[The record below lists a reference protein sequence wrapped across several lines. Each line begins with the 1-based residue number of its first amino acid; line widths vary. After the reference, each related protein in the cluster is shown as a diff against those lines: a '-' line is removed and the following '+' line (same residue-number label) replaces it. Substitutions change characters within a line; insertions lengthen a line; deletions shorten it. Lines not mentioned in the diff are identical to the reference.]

1 MKIEIPTNC
10 PVCDSVLVKVND
22 QLFCRNKAC
31 EAQSLKKIEH
41 FAKAMK
47 IKGLGPSSI
56 EKLAFDSIEDLFTF
70 SEGYYTDALGATV
83 GKKLFAEVH
92 KAKSNPLSLL
102 LAGFGIPLFGEVAAR
117 KLANHV
123 RHIDNINLET
133 CKVAALGTKQTEKLL
148 EFLETEEYSRIRA
161 LPLNFSEEASKSE
174 LGVSVCITGKLTNFS
189 NRTQAA
195 TYLTTLGFTVTDSVT
210 KQTKVLIDEEGRTSS
225 KRTKANQLNI
235 PILTI
240 DDLLKEYKVN
250 DNQNLD

>member
-1 MKIEIPTNC
+1 MKIEIPTSC
-10 PVCDSVLVKVND
+10 PVCGSTLVRVND
-22 QLFCRNKAC
+22 QLFCRNKEC

-70 SEGYYTDALGATV
+70 SEGYYTDALGDTI
-83 GKKLFAEVH
+83 GKKLYAEVH
-92 KAKSNPLSLL
+92 KAKANPLSML
-102 LAGFGIPLFGEVAAR
+102 LAGFGIPLFGEVAAK
-117 KLANHV
+117 KLAKQV
-123 RHIDNINLET
+123 MHIDKISLEA
-133 CKVAALGTKQTEKLL
+133 CKAAALGAKQTEKLL

-161 LPLNFSEEASKSE
+161 LPLNFSEESSKSE
-174 LGVSVCITGKLTNFS
+174 LGISVCITGKLINFS

-195 TYLTTLGFTVTDSVT
+195 TYLGSLGFTVTDSVT

-225 KRTKANQLNI
+225 KRTKAQQLNI

-250 DNQNLD
+250 DNKNLD